1 MTTSIDDAHRRQ
13 MQIDRFGTFHCCPT
27 CSRTL
32 SIIEIIERHC
42 ERCDAPT
49 QPLEVK
55 EKAA

>member
-1 MTTSIDDAHRRQ
+1 MTVSIDAARRVQ
-13 MQIDRFGTFHCCPT
+13 KQARFSTFHCCPT